1 MVKLEL
7 LSIEQL
13 EDYLKKCLF
22 IIDNSEDIAKIK
34 QYREY
39 IDAIRY
45 ELFKRGLTID
55 QTLAIRYEG

>member
-1 MVKLEL
+1 MIKLEL

-45 ELFKRGLTID
+45 ELFKRGLTIE
-55 QTLAIRYEG
+55 QTLAIRYKG

>member
-1 MVKLEL
+1 MKFLKD

-22 IIDNSEDIAKIK
+22 IIDNSEDIAKIN
-34 QYREY
+34 EY
-39 IDAIRY
+39 IKYVEAIRY
-45 ELFKRGLTID
+45 ELFKRGLTIE